1 MSTYLPKDS
10 SNGSSYQEGGG
21 LYAIGLIHANHG
33 RGKITDYLHTQLSGA
48 SNEVSAFVMRC
59 VSNPRSPRG
68 FTCNLPC
75 DMNKCKSAVSLFC
88 DASHGVWCLCAWF
101 VLKSISSWACSQ
113 IIIHGG
119 CLGLGLAALGSA
131 NNGEPRGWCFYV
143 EIERYISRYLGFADI
158 SVSADFIGLSRC
170 WQNAVIFLTHPY
182 NLRKKAQRSKSRQ
195 LSCSNASGCVFINKQ
210 TRWTMKQSQL
220 NLKQSITI
228 NQITKNYSK
237 ILKLLQLENFSS

>member
-1 MSTYLPKDS
+1 MWGTFCAYTTFNSFCSCIDPFLRQDSLNLMSTYLPKDS

-101 VLKSISSWACSQ
+101 VLKSISS
-113 IIIHGG
+113 
-119 CLGLGLAALGSA
+119 
-131 NNGEPRGWCFYV
+131 
-143 EIERYISRYLGFADI
+143 
-158 SVSADFIGLSRC
+158 
-170 WQNAVIFLTHPY
+170 
-182 NLRKKAQRSKSRQ
+182 
-195 LSCSNASGCVFINKQ
+195 
-210 TRWTMKQSQL
+210 
-220 NLKQSITI
+220 
-228 NQITKNYSK
+228 
-237 ILKLLQLENFSS
+237 